1 VRCTT
6 QLSACTVALLVVTLG
21 ACSSDGS
28 DDPTPSPTTSAAS
41 SPTDSTSPTESSEPT
56 VTPASGPVLD
66 TGSATINLPEG
77 WKDDGNGLPSTF
89 SGTPEKGSA
98 ARHITI
104 IDLTSTPPAYSVD
117 KLARNALTELPGAKL
132 SRLPDTVLDG
142 SPAYHVTGTAPV
154 RGEYDEVG
162 TDSHGRSV
170 EIGFSLNGYTPAERT
185 EIIES
190 VIASFQW
197 TA

>member
-1 VRCTT
+1 VRRTT
-6 QLSACTVALLVVTLG
+6 QLTAGTVALLVVALG
-21 ACSSDGS
+21 ACSDDEP
-28 DDPTPSPTTSAAS
+28 DDPTVSPTTSSSS
-41 SPTDSTSPTESSEPT
+41 SPTDSTSPSESSEPT

-66 TGSATINLPEG
+66 TGSATINLPAG

-89 SGTPEKGSA
+89 SGSPEKGSA

-104 IDLTSTPPAYSVD
+104 IDLSSVPPAYPVD

-132 SRLPDTVLDG
+132 SRLPDVVLDG

-154 RGEYDEVG
+154 RGRYDEVG

-170 EIGFSLNGYTPAERT
+170 EIGFSLNGYTPAERS
-185 EIIES
+185 EIIDS
-190 VIASFQW
+190 VIASFRW